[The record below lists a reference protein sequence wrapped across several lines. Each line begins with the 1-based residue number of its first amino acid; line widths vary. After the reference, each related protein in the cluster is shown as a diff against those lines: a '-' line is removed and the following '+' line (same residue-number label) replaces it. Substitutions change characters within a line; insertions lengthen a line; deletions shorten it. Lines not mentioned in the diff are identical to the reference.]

1 MRKFLS
7 FIGILALIK
16 QVGKL
21 LEKLVVKIKE
31 VFDNKGKSVTKK
43 EAK

>member
-1 MRKFLS
+1 MKKFLG

-21 LEKLVVKIKE
+21 LEKLIVKIKE
-31 VFDNKGKSVTKK
+31 LFTNKKKSTNSK
-43 EAK
+43 EAN